1 MSLNANATALP
12 HFWEL
17 TAEPHWKVI
26 DFISDI
32 HLCAS
37 KPKTFE
43 AWAAHMLHT
52 PADVVF
58 LLGDVF
64 ELWVGDDAINTP
76 GFEADCA
83 AVLTEACA
91 QRAVGLMVGNRDFL
105 MGRKLLRGCG
115 LIALSDPTILIAFGE
130 RALLTHGDLLCTDDQ
145 AYQRF
150 RTLVRSAPWQAD
162 FLSKSLPE
170 RHQLA
175 QQIRAASMA
184 SRSTAQTQA
193 GDDIDISSAVQWM
206 HESGSPTL
214 IHGHIHRPRT
224 ETLAPGFVRHVLS
237 EWECDAPEVPEALRS
252 PVLRWQRN
260 RFDRMEPAKAPVAV
274 L

>member
-1 MSLNANATALP
+1 MSHEVATALP

-32 HLCAS
+32 HLCPQR
-37 KPKTFE
+37 PKTFA
-43 AWAAHMLHT
+43 AWAAHMRHT
-52 PADVVF
+52 PANAIF

-64 ELWVGDDAINTP
+64 ELWVGDDCISTP

-83 AVLTEACA
+83 DVLQEACA
-91 QRAVGLMVGNRDFL
+91 KRAVGLMVGNRDFL
-105 MGRKLLRGCG
+105 MGGRLLSGCG
-115 LIALSDPTILIAFGE
+115 LMALSDPTVLIAFGE
-130 RALLTHGDLLCTDDQ
+130 RALLTHGDALCLDDTD
-145 AYQRF
+145 YQRF
-150 RTLVRSAPWQAD
+150 RSLVRSAPWQAD
-162 FLSKSLPE
+162 FLSQPLAR
-170 RHQLA
+170 RHEVA
-175 QQIRAASMA
+175 QQLRAASMA
-184 SRSTAQTQA
+184 TRPQA
-193 GDDIDISSAVQWM
+193 GYGIDDIDVSAAVQWM

-237 EWECDAPEVPEALRS
+237 EWEWDKQDVPQALRS

-260 RFDRMEPAKAPVAV
+260 SFTRVGPASAPALVP
-274 L
+274 